1 MHAFCAWC
9 SRARQNN
16 LVRKGRK
23 RREEFG
29 EDDESSYVHGC
40 VLCNITNNKNYHNT
54 RNTIFLTQSKFGN
67 VASIE
72 RFHCFNPP
80 ITSTI

>member
-1 MHAFCAWC
+1 MI
-9 SRARQNN
+9 SNSDKDRS
-16 LVRKGRK
+16 LG
-23 RREEFG
+23 G

-54 RNTIFLTQSKFGN
+54 RNTIFLTQSKFGKA
-67 VASIE
+67 ASIE